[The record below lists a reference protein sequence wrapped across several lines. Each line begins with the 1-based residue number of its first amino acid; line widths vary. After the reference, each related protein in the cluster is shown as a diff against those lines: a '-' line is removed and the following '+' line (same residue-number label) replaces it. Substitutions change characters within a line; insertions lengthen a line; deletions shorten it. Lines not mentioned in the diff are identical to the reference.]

1 MFIIC
6 LVFISN
12 EIKNMTLYNQIWEFS
27 FPVEEN
33 KKWFVR
39 AMIISGF
46 CKIEK
51 FIVVVEKFLT
61 EVQHNSI

>member
-6 LVFISN
+6 LIFISN
-12 EIKNMTLYNQIWEFS
+12 EIKNMTLYNQIWELS

-46 CKIEK
+46 CEIEK

>member
-12 EIKNMTLYNQIWEFS
+12 EIKNMTLYNQIWELS

-46 CKIEK
+46 CEIEK

>member
-1 MFIIC
+1 
-6 LVFISN
+6 
-12 EIKNMTLYNQIWEFS
+12 MTLYNQIWEFS

-46 CKIEK
+46 CEIEK

>member
-33 KKWFVR
+33 EKWFVR

-51 FIVVVEKFLT
+51 FLVVVEKFLT